1 MIHKHFRI
9 TEEQDRHLR
18 SLSAQTGLNVNE
30 LLRLILDNLDDTTL
44 SIALQQQERNQQ
56 QKIKVLAGQKYISML
71 LSNGTNNLNQIAK
84 QINQHRI
91 NDYELQIALGE
102 LTSEFQ
108 NLRGELHE
116 YYQSNLSQ

>member
-30 LLRLILDNLDDTTL
+30 LLRLILDSIDDTTL
-44 SIALQQQERNQQ
+44 SIALQQQEGNQQ
-56 QKIKVLAGQKYISML
+56 QKIKVLAEKKYISML

-116 YYQSNLSQ
+116 YYQSNFNQ

>member
-30 LLRLILDNLDDTTL
+30 LFRLILDNLDDTTL
-44 SIALQQQERNQQ
+44 SIALQQQEGNQQ
-56 QKIKVLAGQKYISML
+56 QKIKVLAEKKYISML

-116 YYQSNLSQ
+116 YYQSNFNQ